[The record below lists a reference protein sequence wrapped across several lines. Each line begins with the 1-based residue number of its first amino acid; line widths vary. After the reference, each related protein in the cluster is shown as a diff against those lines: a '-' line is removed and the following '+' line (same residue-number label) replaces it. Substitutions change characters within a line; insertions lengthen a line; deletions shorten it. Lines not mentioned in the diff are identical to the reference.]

1 MNDLDLSRAVW
12 RKSSHSSANGQCV
25 EVAHID
31 HAVAVRDSRNPARM
45 VVLHLRPKGRQ
56 QHHRLSSA
64 PPFPALLRSCGLPDR
79 RLPH

>member
-31 HAVAVRDSRNPARM
+31 HAVAVRDSRNPDG
-45 VVLHLRPKGRQ
+45 PKLIFT
-56 QHHRLSSA
+56 QHAWSS
-64 PPFPALLRSCGLPDR
+64 FICGLKDDSSTIG
-79 RLPH
+79 